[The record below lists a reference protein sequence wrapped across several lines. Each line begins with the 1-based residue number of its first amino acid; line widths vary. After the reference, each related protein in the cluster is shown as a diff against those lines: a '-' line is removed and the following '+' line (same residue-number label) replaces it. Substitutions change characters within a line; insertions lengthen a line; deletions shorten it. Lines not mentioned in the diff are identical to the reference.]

1 MATYYDIFGQ
11 KVQYLSSDPPATYIT
26 EGQVW
31 YNSPS
36 RVGKVQGYA
45 NAAWTTG
52 GNIGRTMSS
61 GGMTTQ
67 GTKDAFLVWNGAQPG
82 ADTNPGY
89 TVSYN
94 GTSWTNLPNTPY
106 DATTPGSFGTQTA
119 AVGAGGNDGGGGKT
133 NTIEYDGSSWS
144 AGGSLSA
151 IRTYMY
157 NGAGTINDG
166 IIIAGW
172 GGPSNVQ
179 INDVIYYN
187 GTSWSTEPASC
198 PFPSY
203 TGTHYGSTHNSV
215 NYLGGYNPVKIDHV
229 NYNGTSFT
237 TLTDYPLDVAG
248 SSSAG
253 TTSEGYVWN
262 GYNGPPGATAVGN
275 DWNGS
280 SWTTGITFPA
290 ANQNSFSGGSS
301 VGVALNCQGQNPYT
315 PATHEFTAAGAE
327 TQTITTS

>member
-11 KVQYLSSDPPATYIT
+11 KVQYLSSDPSDVV

-31 YNSPS
+31 YNNSS
-36 RVGKVQGYA
+36 SVSKFQGFQA
-45 NAAWTTG
+45 GAWTTG
-52 GNIGRTMSS
+52 GAIGRTMSS

-94 GTSWTNLPNTPY
+94 GTAWTNLPNTPY
-106 DATTPGSFGTQTA
+106 AATTPGSFGTQTA
-119 AVGAGGNDGGGGKT
+119 AVGAGGNDGSGAKT
-133 NTIEYDGSSWS
+133 NTIEYDGSSWT

-151 IRTYMY
+151 PRTYMY

-166 IIIAGW
+166 LIISGW
-172 GGPSNVQ
+172 GGPSNTQVS
-179 INDVIYYN
+179 DVIYYN
-187 GTSWSTEPASC
+187 GTSWSTEPATN

-203 TGTHYGSTHNSV
+203 TGTHYGSTHNAT
-215 NYLGGYNPVKIDHV
+215 NYLGGYNPTKNNHV
-229 NYNGTSFT
+229 GYNGSTFT
-237 TLTDYPLDVAG
+237 TLTVYPLSVAS

-253 TTSEGYVWN
+253 TASDAYVWN
-262 GYNGPPGATAVGN
+262 GAQPTTTAVGN
-275 DWNGS
+275 NWDGS
-280 SWTTGITFPA
+280 SWTTGTTFPA
-290 ANQNSFSGGSS
+290 ANHSSFSGGST

-315 PATHEFTAAGAE
+315 PATHEFTAAGP
-327 TQTITTS
+327 TTKTITTS